1 MKNLNHMNEGRL
13 NSKSKS
19 WNKKIKSKN
28 TMWMQN
34 QFISKRKKRSLQ
46 IYIPKIGVEY
56 IENNVKFYLYLYPL
70 GI

>member
-1 MKNLNHMNEGRL
+1 
-13 NSKSKS
+13 
-19 WNKKIKSKN
+19 
-28 TMWMQN
+28 MQN